1 MPESFKREL
10 ESLINRF
17 SQENGSN
24 TPDFILAQYLLACL
38 QAWNDSV
45 TAREKWYGRTGTA
58 PATIEQQEMLNKS
71 PGWSQGHD
79 EVT

>member
-1 MPESFKREL
+1 MPETFAQEL

-38 QAWNDSV
+38 LAWNESV
-45 TAREKWYGRTGTA
+45 TAREKWYGRMGTA
-58 PATIEQQEMLNKS
+58 PATIAQQEQLNRM
-71 PGWSQGHD
+71 P
-79 EVT
+79 